1 MTPAL
6 FCTLKLK
13 PQTNTTAN
21 LAYTTAYSNKI
32 VIYSH
37 SILWQFARKV
47 PFLPAKY
54 LFWSDSILPRVTWRD
69 LSMEITY
76 NSGTFFYNLNLP
88 SAIVH
93 KRNYMKKYRIYL
105 QNRHG
110 TLYKIHELSSGN
122 GEIRCIVGIPTVLY
136 LGLIFL
142 KTQRIRSGVLITRE
156 NLKLWR

>member
-13 PQTNTTAN
+13 PQTT
-21 LAYTTAYSNKI
+21 
-32 VIYSH
+32 SH
-37 SILWQFARKV
+37 ILRHIQIRLSSILIQYYDNLHEKFHFCRQNIC
-47 PFLPAKY
+47 FGQTLY
-54 LFWSDSILPRVTWRD
+54 YPRVTWRD

-76 NSGTFFYNLNLP
+76 NNGTFFYNLNLP